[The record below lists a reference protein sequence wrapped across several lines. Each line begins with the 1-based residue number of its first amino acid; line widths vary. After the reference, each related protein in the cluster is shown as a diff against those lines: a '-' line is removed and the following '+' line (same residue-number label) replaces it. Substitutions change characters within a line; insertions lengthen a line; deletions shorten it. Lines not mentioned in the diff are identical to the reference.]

1 MPMLR
6 EKRSQKVIHGGNTV
20 LSENLP
26 TVNSHMMLSWAST
39 VAKLEAERTSFDDTL
54 AGSGTLRMFLVKTVN
69 VQIYGIFPCA
79 SSVFVLFC
87 GFMLKE
93 VREKTDHY

>member
-1 MPMLR
+1 MPVLR

-39 VAKLEAERTSFDDTL
+39 VAMLEAEITSFDDTL

-69 VQIYGIFPCA
+69 VQFYGIFPC

-87 GFMLKE
+87 GLIFKE
-93 VREKTDHY
+93 LRKETDHY